1 MDTPLSECMGAN
13 VPNITLFKNRWEID
27 QSFQSLFKEMFNN
40 KLIFFDP
47 LSAAKQV
54 NFIYDYVSEW
64 WNEKKIQN
72 TIQNFNELLIFG
84 KNYSSLKNP
93 WLRFLR
99 EKI

>member
-13 VPNITLFKNRWEID
+13 VPNITLLLKNRWEID

-64 WNEKKIQN
+64 WNEKNSKHD
-72 TIQNFNELLIFG
+72 TKL
-84 KNYSSLKNP
+84 
-93 WLRFLR
+93 
-99 EKI
+99 